1 MNATTHDLT
10 APPPATTGSL
20 AGIATA
26 VAVPAILA
34 AVAAMQIFLVN
45 TTGLSP
51 WKGGGFG
58 MFSTIDSVTERR
70 VVAHVRLAAGEF
82 TADLSGPLARAR
94 DRVQAQPTPQHG
106 EQLILEILR
115 HDWEASGDGRAAIAA
130 TGGERPASV
139 RIEVRRIRFA
149 SASGELSTSIML
161 ASDVVRAE

>member
-1 MNATTHDLT
+1 MNTPTYAIPALLAT
-10 APPPATTGSL
+10 
-20 AGIATA
+20 
-26 VAVPAILA
+26 VALV
-34 AVAAMQIFLVN
+34 QIFLVN

-82 TADLSGPLARAR
+82 TADLGGPLARPR
-94 DRVQAQPTPQHG
+94 DRVQAQPTSQRG
-106 EQLILEILR
+106 EELIQAILR
-115 HDWEASGDGRAAIAA
+115 HDWEPSADRRVAIA
-130 TGGERPASV
+130 TRGGERPAEV

-149 SASGELSTSIML
+149 SASDELSTSIML